1 VHQGD
6 ILVVD
11 DEPRLLA
18 FLRSELKAS
27 GYRVSVANDGKSALR
42 AAAARGPDLVILDVM
57 LPDMDGFEVARQLRK
72 ESSVPILMLTA
83 RTNDTDKVEGLDAG
97 ADDYL
102 TKPFSTPELLARV
115 RALLRRGR
123 TVDTEGP
130 GAEFRVGDFLIDF
143 QRRRVEMRGEEVR
156 LSATEYKLLTE
167 LCRNAGKVM
176 LREELLARVWGSAY
190 RNEVEYVWVYIGY
203 LRNKLEKEPRHPE
216 YILTYPGV
224 GYAFR
229 GPDGV
234 AATPHEGAKSDEAE
248 EAPPE

>member
-27 GYRVSVANDGKSALR
+27 GYRVSVARDGKGALL

-57 LPDMDGFEVARQLRK
+57 LPDMDGFEVCRRLREK
-72 ESSVPILMLTA
+72 SSVPILMLTA
-83 RTNDTDKVEGLDAG
+83 RTDDADKVEGLDAG

-102 TKPFSTPELLARV
+102 TKPFSTSELLARV
-115 RALLRRGR
+115 RALLRR
-123 TVDTEGP
+123 VWASDTGGP
-130 GAEFRVGDFLIDF
+130 GTEFRCGDFAIDF
-143 QRRRVEMRGEEVR
+143 QRRKVEMRGQEVR

-167 LCRNAGKVM
+167 LCRNAGRVV
-176 LREELLARVWGSAY
+176 LREELLANVWGSAY
-190 RNEVEYVWVYIGY
+190 RDEVQYVWVYIGY
-203 LRNKLEKEPRHPE
+203 LRNKLEKDPRHPE

-224 GYAFR
+224 GYSFR
-229 GPDGV
+229 APEDR
-234 AATPHEGAKSDEAE
+234 APE
-248 EAPPE
+248 EQASPE

>member
-1 VHQGD
+1 MHQGD

-27 GYRVSVANDGKSALR
+27 GYQVSVARDGKSALL

-57 LPDMDGFEVARQLRK
+57 LPDMDGFEVCRRLREK
-72 ESSVPILMLTA
+72 SSVPILMLTA

-102 TKPFSTPELLARV
+102 TKPFSTSELLARV
-115 RALLRRGR
+115 RALLRR
-123 TVDTEGP
+123 VWASDTGGP
-130 GAEFRVGDFLIDF
+130 GTEFRCGDFMIDF

-156 LSATEYKLLTE
+156 LSATEYKLLAE
-167 LCRNAGKVM
+167 LCRNAGRVI

-190 RNEVEYVWVYIGY
+190 RNEVQYIWVYIGY
-203 LRNKLEKEPRHPE
+203 LRSKLEKDPRHPE

-224 GYAFR
+224 GYSFR
-229 GPDGV
+229 APDG
-234 AATPHEGAKSDEAE
+234 
-248 EAPPE
+248 

>member
-1 VHQGD
+1 MHEGS

-27 GYRVSVANDGKSALR
+27 GYQVSVAHDGKGALR

-57 LPDMDGFEVARQLRK
+57 LPDMDGFEVCRRLREK
-72 ESSVPILMLTA
+72 SNVPILMLTA

-102 TKPFSTPELLARV
+102 TKPFSTSELLARV
-115 RALLRRGR
+115 RALLRRVR

-130 GAEFRVGDFLIDF
+130 GTEFRVGDFVIDF

-156 LSATEYKLLTE
+156 LSATEYKLLAE
-167 LCRNAGKVM
+167 LCRNAGRVM
-176 LREELLARVWGSAY
+176 LHEELLAAVWGSAY
-190 RNEVEYVWVYIGY
+190 RNEVEYVWVYVGY
-203 LRNKLEKEPRHPE
+203 LRNKLEKDPRHPE

-229 GPDGV
+229 SPDGE
-234 AATPHEGAKSDEAE
+234 AAAD
-248 EAPPE
+248 PE

>member
-1 VHQGD
+1 MHQGD

-27 GYRVSVANDGKSALR
+27 GYQVSVARDGKSALL

-57 LPDMDGFEVARQLRK
+57 LPDMDGFEVCRRLREK
-72 ESSVPILMLTA
+72 SSVPILMLTA

-102 TKPFSTPELLARV
+102 TKPFSTSELLARV
-115 RALLRRGR
+115 RALLRR
-123 TVDTEGP
+123 VWASDTGGP
-130 GAEFRVGDFLIDF
+130 GTEFRCGDFVIDF

-156 LSATEYKLLTE
+156 LSATEYKLLAE
-167 LCRNAGKVM
+167 LCRNAGRVI

-190 RNEVEYVWVYIGY
+190 RDEVQYVWVYIGY
-203 LRNKLEKEPRHPE
+203 LRNKLEKDPRHPE

-224 GYAFR
+224 GYSFR
-229 GPDGV
+229 APDG
-234 AATPHEGAKSDEAE
+234 
-248 EAPPE
+248 

>member
-1 VHQGD
+1 MHEGS

-27 GYRVSVANDGKSALR
+27 GYQVSVANDGKSALR

-57 LPDMDGFEVARQLRK
+57 LPDMDGFEVCRRLREK
-72 ESSVPILMLTA
+72 SNVPILMLTA

-102 TKPFSTPELLARV
+102 TKPFSTSELLARV
-115 RALLRRGR
+115 RALLRRMR
-123 TVDTEGP
+123 TADADGP
-130 GAEFRVGDFLIDF
+130 GTEFRCGEFVIDF

-156 LSATEYKLLTE
+156 LSATEYKLLAE
-167 LCRNAGKVM
+167 LCRNPGRVM
-176 LREELLARVWGSAY
+176 LREELLARVWGTGY
-190 RNEVEYVWVYIGY
+190 RHEVQYVWVYVGY
-203 LRNKLEKEPRHPE
+203 LRNKLEKDPRHPE

-224 GYAFR
+224 GYSFR
-229 GPDGV
+229 
-234 AATPHEGAKSDEAE
+234 S
-248 EAPPE
+248 PETCAD

>member
-1 VHQGD
+1 VHEGS

-27 GYRVSVANDGKSALR
+27 GYQVSVAQDGKGALR

-57 LPDMDGFEVARQLRK
+57 LPDMSGFEVCRRLR
-72 ESSVPILMLTA
+72 ETTSVPILMLTA

-115 RALLRRGR
+115 RALLRRVR
-123 TVDTEGP
+123 AADTDGP
-130 GAEFRVGDFLIDF
+130 GAEFRVGDFAIDF

-156 LSATEYKLLTE
+156 LSATEYKLLAE
-167 LCRNAGKVM
+167 LCRNAGRVI

-190 RNEVEYVWVYIGY
+190 RDEVQYVWVYVGY
-203 LRNKLEKEPRHPE
+203 LRNKLEKDPRHPE

-224 GYAFR
+224 GYSFR
-229 GPDGV
+229 GPD
-234 AATPHEGAKSDEAE
+234 S
-248 EAPPE
+248 

>member
-1 VHQGD
+1 VHQGH

-27 GYRVSVANDGKSALR
+27 GYQVSVAQDGKGALR

-57 LPDMDGFEVARQLRK
+57 LPDMDGFEVCRRLRE
-72 ESSVPILMLTA
+72 ESSVPVLMLTA

-102 TKPFSTPELLARV
+102 TKPFSTSELLARV
-115 RALLRRGR
+115 RALMRRVR
-123 TVDTEGP
+123 PSDADGP
-130 GAEFRVGDFLIDF
+130 GTEFRCGDFVIDF
-143 QRRRVEMRGEEVR
+143 GRRKVEVRGEEVR
-156 LSATEYKLLTE
+156 LSATEYKLLAE
-167 LCRNAGKVM
+167 LCRNAGRVM

-190 RNEVEYVWVYIGY
+190 HSEIQYVWVYIGY
-203 LRNKLEKEPRHPE
+203 LRNKLEKDPKRPE

-224 GYAFR
+224 GYSFR
-229 GPDGV
+229 AP
-234 AATPHEGAKSDEAE
+234 EG
-248 EAPPE
+248 